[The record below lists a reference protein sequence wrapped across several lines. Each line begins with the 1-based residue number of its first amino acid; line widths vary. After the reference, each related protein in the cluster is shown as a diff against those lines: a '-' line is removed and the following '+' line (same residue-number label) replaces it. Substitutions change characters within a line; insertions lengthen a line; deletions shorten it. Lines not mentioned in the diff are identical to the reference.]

1 MILQKKRVTTWE
13 DENATANKW
22 IVENATGLN
31 ADQIILKSSS
41 NNDYLN
47 STQPKYIS
55 SDSNVES
62 SKWTVELV

>member
-1 MILQKKRVTTWE
+1 MKM
-13 DENATANKW
+13 DANKW